1 MAPQPGRTVSERVF
15 TTRHGRLIPEK
26 LKLWTQSYRVITQ
39 TARREAK
46 SRLHSWKPPPPPC
59 VRMRRRKKEEEEAFV
74 QREQKRQTLDRRRRF
89 GRWIRAGWA
98 ANLVY
103 RGRTGEI
110 NKWWR
115 VQMCR
120 RHFEE
125 SSMPLCKA
133 QLLFR
138 SPFVSNRLW
147 GSIWAACLGLLLLF
161 FLFFPLETNKTIQ
174 KK

>member
-1 MAPQPGRTVSERVF
+1 MAPQPGHPISKRVF
-15 TTRHGRLIPEK
+15 TTRHRRLIPEK
-26 LKLWTQSYRVITQ
+26 LKLWTQSYRVIRQ

-46 SRLHSWKPPPPPC
+46 SRLHSWKPPR
-59 VRMRRRKKEEEEAFV
+59 VRDKKKEEEAFV

-133 QLLFR
+133 QLLFT

-147 GSIWAACLGLLLLF
+147 GSIWAACLG
-161 FLFFPLETNKTIQ
+161 FLFVFFPGN
-174 KK
+174 